1 MACLFSARMPLCL
14 PPRRTFVPAC
24 KHQTKFCVAGGAK
37 SRCHRVLTLKSK
49 TMKVLKS
56 IKSWFNAISRW
67 FMNLM
72 TINDKFVHT
81 YAPVAVETMNMIKRA
96 NDEGVIINVGTFAS
110 VLGVRWGS
118 DVAQK
123 VSAWLTDN
131 VDRMIYTLD
140 IMQQAADCKSIDEK
154 LLVVSRAI
162 SRDFPEIRERFCTIF
177 AAELSRDLAD
187 GHLSLSEAI
196 SLITGVYKTYYGNK
210 KSSKK

>member
-1 MACLFSARMPLCL
+1 
-14 PPRRTFVPAC
+14 
-24 KHQTKFCVAGGAK
+24 
-37 SRCHRVLTLKSK
+37 
-49 TMKVLKS
+49 MKILKS

-81 YAPVAVETMNMIKRA
+81 YAPVAVETINMIKRA
-96 NDEGVIINVGTFAS
+96 NDEGVIVNVGTFAS
-110 VLGVRWGS
+110 ALGVRWGS

-196 SLITGVYKTYYGNK
+196 SLITGVYKTYYGNI